1 MTAAVQQV
9 FDQNRPLDQNELKK
23 AFHMFSEMS
32 QQLTDSYAFLEDKVE
47 QLSGEL
53 ATVSAQRMQE
63 LAEKERIADRLESL
77 LEMLPAGV
85 LQLDENG
92 VVVQSNQAADE
103 LLLPAA
109 GARKLAGQRWRQL
122 IQRCFKP
129 RHDDGHEISL
139 VDGRRVSLRTAAMT
153 NERGQLVLLT
163 DMTETRAL
171 QAQLSQHE
179 RLSAMGKMVAS
190 LAHQIRTP
198 LAAATLYA
206 GHLGADSIDETH
218 RMRFAAKLQDRLHHL
233 ERQVRDMLI
242 FARGEA
248 PLNDHVSVGDLV
260 TGLKDAMEVPLNN
273 AHAQCEFDISD
284 DSVEFLCNF
293 DALVSAVMNLVNNAL
308 EASADELA
316 IRIRIEREGERHV
329 ALRIMDNGPGLPDE
343 QKARIMEPFYTTK
356 SNGTGLGLAV
366 VQAVIRAHQ
375 GRFSVTDSP
384 SGGLQAD
391 ILLPCP
397 IFSEN

>member
-1 MTAAVQQV
+1 MTAALHQA

-23 AFHMFSEMS
+23 AFNLFSEMS
-32 QQLTDSYAFLEDKVE
+32 QQLTDSYAFLEHKVE

-63 LAEKERIADRLESL
+63 LGEKERIADRLESL
-77 LEMLPAGV
+77 LQMLPAGV

-92 VVVQSNQAADE
+92 VVVQSNRAADD
-103 LLLPAA
+103 LLLGPA
-109 GARKLAGQRWRQL
+109 GVRRLAGQRWRQL

-206 GHLGADSIDETH
+206 GHLGADTI
-218 RMRFAAKLQDRLHHL
+218 
-233 ERQVRDMLI
+233 
-242 FARGEA
+242 G
-248 PLNDHVSVGDLV
+248 
-260 TGLKDAMEVPLNN
+260 
-273 AHAQCEFDISD
+273 
-284 DSVEFLCNF
+284 
-293 DALVSAVMNLVNNAL
+293 
-308 EASADELA
+308 
-316 IRIRIEREGERHV
+316 
-329 ALRIMDNGPGLPDE
+329 
-343 QKARIMEPFYTTK
+343 
-356 SNGTGLGLAV
+356 
-366 VQAVIRAHQ
+366 
-375 GRFSVTDSP
+375 
-384 SGGLQAD
+384 
-391 ILLPCP
+391 
-397 IFSEN
+397 

>member
-109 GARKLAGQRWRQL
+109 GARTLAGQRWRQL

-171 QAQLSQHE
+171 QAQLSQHD

-218 RMRFAAKLQDRLHHL
+218 RMRFAGKLQDRLHHL

-397 IFSEN
+397 ILSEN